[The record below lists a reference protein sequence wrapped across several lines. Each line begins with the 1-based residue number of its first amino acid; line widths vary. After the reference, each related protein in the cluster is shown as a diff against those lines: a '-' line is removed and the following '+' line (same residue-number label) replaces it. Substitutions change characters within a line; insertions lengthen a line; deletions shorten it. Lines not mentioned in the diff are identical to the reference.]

1 MKDYLH
7 FYIGQWGT
15 LKKVSEEYHLKYY
28 EDARWALSG
37 SLYHEI
43 MVHGHEF
50 ILELRPLSDMS
61 EWEADELCKITTPEN
76 RWNQIE
82 IFEIGSEFIWFMD
95 GSRSQGDGFDE
106 ANDLYIYFNQLNA
119 KEFAYLL
126 SKGFDVFGLK
136 EKGLA
141 IYKTDVK

>member
-15 LKKVSEEYHLKYY
+15 LKLATNKYLY
-28 EDARWALSG
+28 TQYSDGGWALSG
-37 SLYHEI
+37 ALYHEI
-43 MVHGHEF
+43 MCFDHEF
-50 ILELRPLSDMS
+50 ILELRPLSDIS
-61 EWEADELCKITTPEN
+61 EQDKDELNI
-76 RWNQIE
+76 R
-82 IFEIGSEFIWFMD
+82 FIGDDYMYET
-95 GSRSQGDGFDE
+95 
-106 ANDLYIYFNQLNA
+106 NA
-119 KEFAYLL
+119 RQTAYLL

>member
-15 LKKVSEEYHLKYY
+15 LKKSTARHDINYY
-28 EDARWALSG
+28 QDGRYILNG
-37 SLYHEI
+37 SIYHEI
-43 MVHGHEF
+43 RCFDHEF

-61 EWEADELCKITTPEN
+61 LEENEERAKININSHNRDE
-76 RWNQIE
+76 
-82 IFEIGSEFIWFMD
+82 S
-95 GSRSQGDGFDE
+95 
-106 ANDLYIYFNQLNA
+106 NA
-119 KEFAYLL
+119 AQTAYLL